1 MAQVSLSCEI
11 DGIISTE
18 ESVSGMLK
26 VIGTK
31 TIRDSGTFWT
41 WEGKVLRVGLS
52 AHAKTL
58 TSNRNIGGRGLRVT
72 ISRTAVQIELYLQ
85 L

>member
-1 MAQVSLSCEI
+1 M
-11 DGIISTE
+11 E

-41 WEGKVLRVGLS
+41 WDGKVRGVLNLS
-52 AHAKTL
+52 PHFRDTDM
-58 TSNRNIGGRGLRVT
+58 V
-72 ISRTAVQIELYLQ
+72 
-85 L
+85 